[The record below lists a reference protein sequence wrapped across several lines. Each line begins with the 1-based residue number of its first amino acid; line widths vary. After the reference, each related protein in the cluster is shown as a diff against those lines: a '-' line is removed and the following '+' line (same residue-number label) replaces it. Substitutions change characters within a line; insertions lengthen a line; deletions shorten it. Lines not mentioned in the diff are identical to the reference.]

1 MNTTTLFK
9 KLSERGYVHNSALT
23 WNRIDLDCLLQEVG
37 YDTFERAAL
46 DDLDKDILLND
57 FFYKVE
63 DHLIEV
69 INELMIDHFS
79 TMKEN
84 KEPLNV
90 SQQEF

>member
-1 MNTTTLFK
+1 MVLCFPVTI
-9 KLSERGYVHNSALT
+9 EG
-23 WNRIDLDCLLQEVG
+23 
-37 YDTFERAAL
+37 AAI

-69 INELMIDHFS
+69 INDLMIEHFANI
-79 TMKEN
+79 KAN
-84 KEPLNV
+84 KEPINV